1 MISRRALRLAVLA
14 AVALAAAP
22 ASAHKPSDSLLS
34 LRPAAGGGDGRWDIA
49 VRDLDDVL
57 GLDADGDGAV
67 TWGELAAREGD
78 VRGYALGRLAL
89 RTPAGPC
96 AVEAAPIAV
105 ALHSDGAYASLPL
118 ALGCPAGARSLLVDY
133 RLLFDVDRQHRGLVR
148 VEAAGGGEQTLILSA
163 ADHSR
168 EVALLA
174 PVPGAASVPAFI
186 AEGIL
191 HIWGGLDHVLFL
203 LALLLPAMLRPALL
217 DVSKIV
223 TAFTAAHS
231 LTLSL
236 AALGLVQLPAR
247 ITEPAIAASVIL
259 AAVNNLRPLFG
270 RDRWVVA
277 FALGLLHGF
286 GFSSVLA
293 DAGLPRGRLL
303 ASLLGFNVGVEI
315 GQLAIVALFV
325 PLALLLRRTPAYRR
339 VALVGGSLGIAAVA
353 SVWFVAR
360 VLALPTW
367 S

>member
-1 MISRRALRLAVLA
+1 VSGPRVAALVAAVLA
-14 AVALAAAP
+14 LEPAV

-34 LRPAAGGGDGRWDIA
+34 LRPGAGGGDGRWDIA

-78 VRGYALGRLAL
+78 VRRYALGRLAL

-96 AVEAAPIAV
+96 AVEAAPMAIAV
-105 ALHSDGAYASLPL
+105 HSDGAYASLPL
-118 ALGCPAGARSLLVDY
+118 ALGCPAGARALLVDY
-133 RLLFDVDRQHRGLVR
+133 RLLFDLDRQHRGLVR
-148 VEAAGGGEQTLILSA
+148 VEAAGGGDEALILSA
-163 ADHSR
+163 ADHTR

-174 PVPGAASVPAFI
+174 PVPGAASVPSFV
-186 AEGIL
+186 AEGAL

-203 LALLLPAMLRPALL
+203 LALLLPAVLRPALV

-236 AALGLVQLPAR
+236 AALGLVQLSAR

-259 AAVNNLRPLFG
+259 AAANNVRPLFG
-270 RDRWVVA
+270 RDRWAVA

-293 DAGLPRGRLL
+293 DAGLARGRLV
-303 ASLLGFNVGVEI
+303 ASLLGFNLGVEL
-315 GQLAIVALFV
+315 GQLAIVAVFV
-325 PLALLLRRTPAYRR
+325 PLAFLLRRAPTCRR
-339 VALVGGSLGIAAVA
+339 LALVGGSLGIAAVA

-360 VLALPTW
+360 VLAIPTW